1 VQLETERLILR
12 VPEESDVDAW
22 AEIYGHPDVTRFLG
36 ERSRADLV
44 EHIRIARDRHA
55 ADGFGL
61 LAVVRKEDDRVV
73 GRAGLL
79 VWDDRN
85 WTPSTLR
92 DSGPNAEIEL
102 GWAFNRDF
110 WGLGYATESGAAC
123 RDYVFG
129 ELGRPRVIAL
139 IDPEND
145 RSIAVAERLGLVHE
159 RDVFQLGVRWARLYA
174 GEPGSRQLGGR
185 VGT

>member
-1 VQLETERLILR
+1 MRLETERLVLR
-12 VPEESDVDAW
+12 VPEESDLDEW
-22 AEIYGHPDVTRFLG
+22 AEIYAHPEVTRFLG

-44 EHIRIARDRHA
+44 EHIRIPREPHA

-61 LAVVRKEDDRVV
+61 LAAVRKEDGRVV

-92 DSGPNAEIEL
+92 DSGSNGEVEL
-102 GWAFNRDF
+102 GWALNREF
-110 WGLGYATESGAAC
+110 WGLGYATEAGAAC

-139 IDPEND
+139 IDPENE
-145 RSIAVAERLGLVHE
+145 RSIAVAERLGLSHE
-159 RDVFQLGVRWARLYA
+159 RDVFQLGVRWVRLYA
-174 GEPGSRQLGGR
+174 REAGG
-185 VGT
+185 TILMP